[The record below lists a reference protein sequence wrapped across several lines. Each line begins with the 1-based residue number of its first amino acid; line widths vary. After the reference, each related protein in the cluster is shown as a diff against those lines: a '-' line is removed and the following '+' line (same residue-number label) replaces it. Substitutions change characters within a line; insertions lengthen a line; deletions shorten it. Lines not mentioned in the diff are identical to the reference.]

1 MKKLWIIGIFAAL
14 ALIVFGVVGFAY
26 AQSQNT
32 RTPTNSANYG
42 PGMMGAGVRSG
53 NAGRGMMG
61 AGPRSGNVG
70 RAGNG
75 MMGNL
80 GANQTNQN
88 GYACPFADGDES
100 GNYGPLH
107 TYMLNAFAQALGLTP
122 DELNTRLQAGD
133 TLWVIAQEKGMTAE
147 QFQTMVTTA
156 RTTALN
162 QAVTEG
168 VITQAQADVMLERMN
183 TMMGEGF
190 GPGYGGMMNG
200 GNGVGFGGCP
210 HSGGRGNNQP

>member
-1 MKKLWIIGIFAAL
+1 MINNIYTGENHMKKLWIIGIFAAL
-14 ALIVFGVVGFAY
+14 ALIVFGVAGFAY
-26 AQSQNT
+26 AQSQNP
-32 RTPTNSANYG
+32 RTPSNSTSYG
-42 PGMMGAGVRSG
+42 RGMMGAGARSG

-61 AGPRSGNVG
+61 AGVQSGNAG
-70 RAGNG
+70 QAGNG
-75 MMGNL
+75 MMGNS
-80 GANQTNQN
+80 GANQN

-122 DELNTRLQAGD
+122 EELNTRLQAGD

-147 QFQTMVTTA
+147 QFQAMVTTA

-162 QAVTEG
+162 QAVTDG
-168 VITQAQADVMLERMN
+168 VITQAQADSMLQRMN
-183 TMMGEGF
+183 TMMGNGF

-200 GNGVGFGGCP
+200 GNGA
-210 HSGGRGNNQP
+210 GRSNNQP